1 MEVGALRR
9 LSWEGGR
16 GDMQG
21 VCAEGCVQEGVY
33 QRRFRGGISEVYQRR
48 WGGRKEK
55 EAGTSFE
62 I

>member
-1 MEVGALRR
+1 MEVGVLRR

-21 VCAEGCVQEGVY
+21 VCAGGGV
-33 QRRFRGGISEVYQRR
+33 SEEVYQRR
-48 WGGRKEK
+48 RGEGGGEEGRK

>member
-1 MEVGALRR
+1 MAGEAMEVEALRR

-33 QRRFRGGISEVYQRR
+33 QRRCIRGGGGEEGEGEG
-48 WGGRKEK
+48 GGRD
-55 EAGTSFE
+55 F